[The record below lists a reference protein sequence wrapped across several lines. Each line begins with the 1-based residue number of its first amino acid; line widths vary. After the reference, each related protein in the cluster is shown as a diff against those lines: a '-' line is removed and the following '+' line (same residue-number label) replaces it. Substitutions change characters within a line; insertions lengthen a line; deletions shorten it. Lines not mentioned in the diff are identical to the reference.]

1 MTTTLSSKGQVVLPA
16 AARRRLGLKPGARFA
31 CRVQG
36 NQIVLTPAEV
46 GHGRFC
52 SVKSKLTGLVVTQ
65 GPQGA
70 PVVTNEQV
78 RALLADFP

>member
-1 MTTTLSSKGQVVLPA
+1 
-16 AARRRLGLKPGARFA
+16 
-31 CRVQG
+31 VQG

-46 GHGRFC
+46 GHGLFC